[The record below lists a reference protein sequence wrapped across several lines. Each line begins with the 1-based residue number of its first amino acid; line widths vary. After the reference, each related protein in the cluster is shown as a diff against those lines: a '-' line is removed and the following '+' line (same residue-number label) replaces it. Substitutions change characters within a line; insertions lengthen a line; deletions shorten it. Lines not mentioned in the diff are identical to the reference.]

1 MNKLTRKKHPIVGW
15 RNIIILIIIAIILIF
30 TLSSCSVKKT
40 CPGETPW
47 RWSEIQN
54 LTHE

>member
-1 MNKLTRKKHPIVGW
+1 MTRSDEEKNPEGCLRIMG
-15 RNIIILIIIAIILIF
+15 ILIIIAIILMF
-30 TLSSCSVKKT
+30 MLSSCSVKKT

-47 RWSEIQN
+47 RWSEIQS